1 MFFRITI
8 YLIDDNKLEWQEWHE
23 IRCSPSGDP
32 ESLQIDLLKV
42 QQRLIGLYGGLVDNE
57 SFASLSLSLNFN
69 NDILPAVNFIF
80 LTSDEVREL
89 GAYGLTMRL
98 AKMLQNALTAEQSD
112 PTAISIPDYVRR
124 LWLKVFKDF
133 DLETET
139 FLLFC

>member
-8 YLIDDNKLEWQEWHE
+8 YLIGDNKLEWQEWHD

-42 QQRLIGLYGGLVDNE
+42 Q

-69 NDILPAVNFIF
+69 NDILPAVNFIS
-80 LTSDEVREL
+80 LTSDQVRGL
-89 GAYGLTMRL
+89 GAYGLTIRL
-98 AKMLQNALTAEQSD
+98 AYIIQNALTAD
-112 PTAISIPDYVRR
+112 PDNDTAVPIHDYVRR
-124 LWLKVFKDF
+124 LWLKAFEDF
-133 DLETET
+133 DLQTET

>member
-8 YLIDDNKLEWQEWHE
+8 YLIGDNKLEWQEWHD

-42 QQRLIGLYGGLVDNE
+42 QQRLIGLYGGLEENE

-69 NDILPAVNFIF
+69 NDILPAVNFIS
-80 LTSDEVREL
+80 LTSDQVRGL
-89 GAYGLTMRL
+89 GAYGLTIRL
-98 AKMLQNALTAEQSD
+98 AYIIQNALTAD
-112 PTAISIPDYVRR
+112 PDNDTAVPIHDYVRR
-124 LWLKVFKDF
+124 LWLKAFEDF
-133 DLETET
+133 DLQTET